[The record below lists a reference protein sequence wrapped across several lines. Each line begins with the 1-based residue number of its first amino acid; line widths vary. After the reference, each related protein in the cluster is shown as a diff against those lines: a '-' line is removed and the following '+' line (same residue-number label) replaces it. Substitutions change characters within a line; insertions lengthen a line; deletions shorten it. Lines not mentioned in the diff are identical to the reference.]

1 VNSNTEN
8 SDGRFVFVWGSYRS
22 QDKNKPDVL
31 EFKVLETETSETEYS
46 TNVKVEQKT
55 NNGEKEAILPLK
67 SKTSDNASLLQ
78 LWQKGVKDGLVK
90 KGKKFVLKT
99 WLGLSKNNRPIR
111 RFELEV

>member
-1 VNSNTEN
+1 M
-8 SDGRFVFVWGSYRS
+8 SDDYIKWGSSKS
-22 QDKNKPDVL
+22 QDKNNPDVF
-31 EFKVLETETSETEYS
+31 EFKVLESETSETEYS
-46 TNVKVEQKT
+46 TNVKVQQKE
-55 NNGEKEAILPLK
+55 NDGWKEVILPLK

-78 LWQKGVKDGLVK
+78 LWQKGIKDGLIK